1 MKKIKNYIKGVF
13 EVYCRE
19 FKLIL
24 HDQGLI
30 LFLTFLPLAYPV
42 IYSLIYNPE
51 LVKDVPMVVIDSDRT
66 SLTRELVRE
75 LDACDQVRVIGYA
88 ADLPEARKA
97 MDNHDCFSILE
108 IPTGFTK
115 AVGRGETG
123 AAALYCDMSLL
134 LRYRGFL
141 VASTNV
147 MQEMGGELLSKDINN
162 IAPLVSTISTGDLM
176 PINNVSLGNIRNG
189 FDSFIMPGVLIL
201 ILQQCIILALGMA
214 GGARHERAAVVGYN
228 PHNNSNSVIG
238 TMIGKA
244 LCYFTILGLPIIFL
258 VHYVPL
264 IFSFPMAGNVL
275 EELAFLTPMVL
286 ASMGVGFVFQAFVT
300 ERESVFVSWVVT
312 SIFFL
317 LVSGLIWPRYDMPSV
332 WKFLSGLCP
341 ATWGVE
347 GFVKM
352 NSNGAGLWQVQEEYE
367 MLWILA
373 AGWWVAAWCIQRWVV
388 LPAAGQR
395 SSRKS
400 KINDKAL
407 SQSVIDK

>member
-1 MKKIKNYIKGVF
+1 MKKIKDFIIGLF
-13 EVYCRE
+13 RVYCRE

-24 HDQGLI
+24 NDKGII
-30 LFLTFLPLAYPV
+30 LFLTFLPLGYPV

-51 LVKDVPMVVIDSDRT
+51 LVKEVPMVVVDSDRT

-75 LDACDQVRVIGYA
+75 LDACDQVSVIGYA
-88 ADLPEARKA
+88 ADLPEARRA

-108 IPTGFTK
+108 LPAGFTK
-115 AVGRGETG
+115 NIGRGETG
-123 AAALYCDMSLL
+123 AGALYCDMSLL

-141 VASTNV
+141 VATTNI
-147 MQEMGGELLSKDINN
+147 MQEMGGQLLTKDLNN
-162 IAPLVSTISTGDLM
+162 TVPLVETITTGDLM
-176 PINNVSLGNIRNG
+176 PINNVSLGNIRSG

-214 GGARHERAAVVGYN
+214 GGARHERAAIVGYD
-228 PHNNSNSVIG
+228 PHNNSTSVIG

-244 LCYFTILGLPIIFL
+244 LCYFTLMALPIVFL

-264 IFSFPMAGNVL
+264 MFSFPMAGNLL
-275 EELAFLTPMVL
+275 EELTFLVPMVL
-286 ASMGVGFVFQAFVT
+286 ASVGVGFVFQAFVT
-300 ERESVFVSWVVT
+300 ERESVFVSWVIT

-317 LVSGLIWPRYDMPSV
+317 LESGLIWPRYDMPGV

-352 NSNGAGLWQVQEEYE
+352 NSNGATLAQVGHEYE
-367 MLWILA
+367 MLWWLV
-373 AGWWVAAWCIQRWVV
+373 AGWWIVAWALQRWVV
-388 LPAAGQR
+388 LPAVGQR
-395 SSRKS
+395 RLRGK
-400 KINDKAL
+400 KA
-407 SQSVIDK
+407 SMIETVSTSADR